1 MANTTY
7 QDVYLVFL
15 MDIKAY
21 DLMGLSVDIKEDIM
35 TSYLEKSAT
44 KFSSCNNMKK
54 INKENKCFDVE
65 LEDDEISTLAALMVL
80 CWLKPFLLSD
90 EALQTHLTT
99 KEYGEAS
106 QNKLIEQIRETYKMA
121 RSEARQLVNIYDH
134 KHHKISEINKSK

>member
-7 QDVYLVFL
+7 QDIYPIFL
-15 MDIKAY
+15 MNIKAY

-35 TSYLEKSAT
+35 ASYLEKSAIR
-44 KFSSCNNMKK
+44 FSNCDNMKK
-54 INKENKCFDVE
+54 INKENHCFEVE
-65 LEDDEISTLAALMVL
+65 LEDDEIDTLVTLMVL

-121 RSEARQLVNIYDH
+121 RSEAKQLINIYDH
-134 KHHKISEINKSK
+134 KHHRISDINKPK